1 MKKIR
6 DLLLKKNKAKV
17 VCLTAYSK
25 NIAQE
30 IDSFVD
36 VILVGDSLGSVLY
49 DFDTTRS
56 VTLEMM
62 INHSKSVRKG
72 ITKSLMVVDMPY
84 NTYRNKSEAL
94 KNCKK
99 VMRETKCD
107 AVKLEG
113 GNKKIVEIIKH
124 LIKNKIPVMGHLGL
138 LPQNEKGK
146 FTFKGKSSKE
156 KLRLLN
162 EAKVLESIGVFAI
175 VLECVEK
182 KLSKEITDQIKILT
196 IGIGASQHCDGQVL
210 VTDDIIGLTNSK
222 IKFVK
227 EFGNVRKTIR
237 DAVKKYK
244 TEVKSLKY
252 PSKKYLYQKNLS
264 KFSLTERIS
273 RSIIPP
279 INNCIATSKITK
291 RPKYPIH
298 LYFLIFSAKNLASVP
313 TKTTDKNNP
322 KINRLILS
330 LATPTIPITLSKLKV
345 ISANSAL

>member
-1 MKKIR
+1 MKKIKN
-6 DLLLKKNKAKV
+6 LLLKKNKTKV

-30 IDSFVD
+30 IDKFVD

-72 ITKSLMVVDMPY
+72 IAKSLMVVDMPY

-99 VMRETKCD
+99 VMKETKCD

-113 GNKKIVEIIKH
+113 GNKKLVEIIKH

-146 FTFKGKSSKE
+146 FKFKGKSSKE
-156 KLRLLN
+156 KIRLLN

-175 VLECVEK
+175 VLECVK
-182 KLSKEITDQIKILT
+182 TPIAKQITKDLKIPT
-196 IGIGASQHCDGQVL
+196 IGIGSSVHCDGQVL
-210 VTDDIIGLTNSK
+210 VTDDLIGLNHTN

-227 EFGNVRKTIR
+227 KFLN
-237 DAVKKYK
+237 VKKYINSGLK
-244 TEVKSLKY
+244 KFAFEVR
-252 PSKKYLYQKNLS
+252 SKRY
-264 KFSLTERIS
+264 
-273 RSIIPP
+273 
-279 INNCIATSKITK
+279 
-291 RPKYPIH
+291 
-298 LYFLIFSAKNLASVP
+298 P
-313 TKTTDKNNP
+313 TKKH
-322 KINRLILS
+322 S
-330 LATPTIPITLSKLKV
+330 Y
-345 ISANSAL
+345 